1 MPDKKVRVEG
11 GLGERTW
18 GRDRVTT
25 HLDKLHLASLRKV
38 SELTQIPMG
47 RLIDQALNM
56 YFRTVGWRDEAA
68 VPPIELSYIKKQIQ
82 AGAPKE

>member
-1 MPDKKVRVEG
+1 
-11 GLGERTW
+11 
-18 GRDRVTT
+18 
-25 HLDKLHLASLRKV
+25 
-38 SELTQIPMG
+38 MG